1 MNKKRNAHE
10 GQFQNNQENYNRQ
23 SLESQAITLIKSA
36 NEQNPVTRKKLARH
50 LDVDDRTARL
60 VIEVLRHNGERI
72 IAHEKGGY
80 FYAENEKQYRR
91 WRDSITARIRNM
103 NHMLQKMDG
112 DRPICSEC
120 GEHIRS
126 DYGYWFGKKLICQ
139 DCLDSNKER
148 MDTYDES

>member
-1 MNKKRNAHE
+1 MNKKRNAHD

-23 SLESQAITLIKSA
+23 SLESQAMTLIKSA

-60 VIEVLRHNGERI
+60 VVEVLRHNGERI
-72 IAHEKGGY
+72 IAHENGGY

-112 DRPICSEC
+112 DR
-120 GEHIRS
+120 
-126 DYGYWFGKKLICQ
+126 K
-139 DCLDSNKER
+139 
-148 MDTYDES
+148 

>member
-23 SLESQAITLIKSA
+23 SLESQAMTLIKSA
-36 NEQNPVTRKKLARH
+36 SEQNPVTRKKLARH
-50 LDVDDRTARL
+50 LDVDD
-60 VIEVLRHNGERI
+60 
-72 IAHEKGGY
+72 Y

-112 DRPICSEC
+112 DR
-120 GEHIRS
+120 
-126 DYGYWFGKKLICQ
+126 K
-139 DCLDSNKER
+139 
-148 MDTYDES
+148 